1 MIRYRVR
8 EADFTYAQ
16 EPLRLSLE
24 GGGAM
29 VGGVHVLVDVVAQ
42 ARVLLDVQR
51 LLVERD
57 ERVEVEEV
65 AEKNAQQDRVVR
77 GLDGLL

>member
-1 MIRYRVR
+1 
-8 EADFTYAQ
+8 
-16 EPLRLSLE
+16 
-24 GGGAM
+24 M